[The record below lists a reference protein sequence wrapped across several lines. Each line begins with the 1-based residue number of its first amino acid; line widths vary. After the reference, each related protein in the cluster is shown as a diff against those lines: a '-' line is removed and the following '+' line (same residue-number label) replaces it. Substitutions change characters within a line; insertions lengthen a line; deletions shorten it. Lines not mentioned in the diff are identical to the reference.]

1 MSAIDWTIAIALNAG
16 IILYGIVRGR
26 DTKTSSDWFLAG
38 RSLPWWMIGLSL
50 YATAIDASDLVA
62 DAGGTY
68 AVGMSYLVTNWVGVT
83 LGWFLLANWIA
94 LPMYRAGMYTNAE
107 YLEARFS
114 LSARVISALV
124 QALYRTLV
132 LAIIATTLYLLLAIV
147 CGLGTNAWWGVVLIA
162 V

>member
-1 MSAIDWTIAIALNAG
+1 MSAVDWTIVVALNAG
-16 IILYGIVRGR
+16 IILYGIARGR

-132 LAIIATTLYLLLAIV
+132 LAIIAITLYLLLAIV
-147 CGLGTNAWWGVVLIA
+147 CGLGCYVRPDITALM
-162 V
+162 

>member
-1 MSAIDWTIAIALNAG
+1 MSAVDWTIVVALNAG
-16 IILYGIVRGR
+16 IILYGIARAC

-38 RSLPWWMIGLSL
+38 RSLPWRMIGLSL

-132 LAIIATTLYLLLAIV
+132 LAIIAITLYLLLAIV
-147 CGLGTNAWWGVVLIA
+147 CGLDCYVRPDITFLM
-162 V
+162 